1 MLRTRCWQVA
11 GLILVTGVF
20 ALAQRNEVTRGT
32 EVNVVKKTMKVAG
45 ATLYYE
51 VRGSGPVL
59 LMIPGGPAD
68 SDVFA
73 GIAPMLAERYRVV
86 TYDPRGNSRS
96 PLDGTPEAWRAEV
109 HADDANLL
117 LAAVGT
123 EPAYVFG
130 SSSGALVGLALAARH
145 PDRVH
150 TLVAHEPPVTAL
162 LPDRERH
169 REVSQEV
176 YDLYKREGAGPA
188 MAKFLEQ
195 AGLKRA
201 PQPPA
206 SQSPEMAAMM
216 ARMAKNIDL
225 FLAHT
230 LRQAGEWIPDIAALR
245 AGQVRIIVA
254 AGEASR
260 GHLANDT
267 AVALAA
273 QFGTRV
279 VQFPGDHGGFGS
291 DFAAFAEKLDSVLRC
306 SERTIAGGIGSC

>member
-1 MLRTRCWQVA
+1 MA
-11 GLILVTGVF
+11 GVI
-20 ALAQRNEVTRGT
+20 ALTQRNEVRRST
-32 EVNVVKKTMKVAG
+32 EVNVVKKTMKVPG

-51 VRGSGPVL
+51 VRGFGPVL

-68 SDVFA
+68 AGVFA
-73 GIAPMLAERYRVV
+73 GIAPMLADHYTVA

-96 PLDGTPEAWRAEV
+96 PLDGRPEAWRAEV

-130 SSSGALVGLALAARH
+130 SSSGALVGLALAVRH
-145 PDRVH
+145 SDRVH

-169 REVSQEV
+169 REASQEV

-188 MAKFLEQ
+188 MAKFLAQ
-195 AGLKRA
+195 AGLKGA

-206 SQSPEMAAMM
+206 SPSPEMAAMM
-216 ARMAKNIDL
+216 ARMAKNIDV

-245 AGQVRIIVA
+245 VGPVRIVVG
-254 AGEASR
+254 AGAISR

-267 AVALAA
+267 AVALAE
-273 QFGTRV
+273 QLGTSV

-291 DFAAFAEKLDSVLRC
+291 DPAAFAKKLDSVLRC
-306 SERTIAGGIGSC
+306 NESATAGGVGK